1 MHEVEKK
8 IRVGS
13 RYRTEENRDVER
25 CEKEDLL
32 ECVYKQIDVLEG
44 FSKVLKVLIKEEGQ
58 EFDAEEGL

>member
-32 ECVYKQIDVLEG
+32 ECVHKQIDVLEG
-44 FSKVLKVLIKEEGQ
+44 FSKVLKVVIKEEGQ